1 VKRLVVCIVLAGPLV
16 LAACSANTAGHT
28 GGAPVNALEIAKARE
43 PKVAWNGKGLLRA
56 DIDCDG
62 TEDYALEGRKGKDV
76 LVMVILGP
84 ATQKSKV
91 STEEFPADEL
101 CGEPIALTLESL
113 DYDPGEEIGE
123 LPGFERS
130 RKCKGLNLGSGECDA
145 VHFFWNHKTAA
156 LDLWRL

>member
-1 VKRLVVCIVLAGPLV
+1 MKRLVVCVVLAGPLV
-16 LAACSANTAGHT
+16 LAACSANTAGRA
-28 GGAPVNALEIAKARE
+28 GSRVSALEIAKARE
-43 PKVAWNGKGLLRA
+43 PRVTWNGKGILKA
-56 DIDCDG
+56 DINCDG

-84 ATQKSKV
+84 ATEKSKV

-101 CGEPIALTLESL
+101 CGDPIALTLESL

-130 RKCKGLNLGSGECDA
+130 KKCKGLNLGSGECDA

>member
-1 VKRLVVCIVLAGPLV
+1 MKRLVVCVVLAGPLV
-16 LAACSANTAGHT
+16 LAACSVNPAGRA
-28 GGAPVNALEIAKARE
+28 GSPPVSALEIAKARE
-43 PKVAWNGKGLLRA
+43 PRVTWNGKGVLTA

-62 TEDYALEGRKGKDV
+62 TEDYALEGRKGEDV

-84 ATQKSKV
+84 VTQKSKV
-91 STEEFPADEL
+91 AVEELPADEL
-101 CGEPIALTLESL
+101 CGDPIALTLESL

-130 RKCKGLNLGSGECDA
+130 KKCKGLNLGSGECDA

-156 LDLWRL
+156 LDMWQL